1 MAVERI
7 GYCEREVRRGADHGT
22 FDDHGR
28 DGDIRYG
35 QGLGSAK
42 RATKASSE
50 KEQTA
55 GDQDGED
62 DVEGGG
68 EDHAGKAPV
77 HGVVAVQAG
86 ARLHGLVQEEDAGYC
101 FTKLEVSKGFGY
113 NR

>member
-1 MAVERI
+1 MAVERV
-7 GYCEREVRRGADHGT
+7 GYCESEIGRGADHGT

-28 DGDIRYG
+28 DGDVRHG
-35 QGLGSAK
+35 QGLGSAE
-42 RATKASSE
+42 RATKPSSE

-77 HGVVAVQAG
+77 HGVIAVQAG
-86 ARLHGLVQEEDAGYC
+86 ARLHGFVQEEDAGYYV
-101 FTKLEVSKGFGY
+101 TKLEVSKRFK
-113 NR
+113 